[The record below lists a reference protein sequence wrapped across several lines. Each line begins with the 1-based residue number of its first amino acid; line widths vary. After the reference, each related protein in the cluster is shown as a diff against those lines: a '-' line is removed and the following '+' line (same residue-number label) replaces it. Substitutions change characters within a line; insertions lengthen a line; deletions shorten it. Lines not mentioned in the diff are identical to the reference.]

1 MERVNKV
8 EIVRSSVQSDEIFEI
23 YIDGHYWECKIGI
36 DALYR
41 CLDEIFKPKEKECLH
56 LDDLLVPYGVGEIT
70 SAWDE
75 RFKSN

>member
-8 EIVRSSVQSDEIFEI
+8 EIIRSCIQSDEIFDVI
-23 YIDGHYWECKIGI
+23 IDGYREDIVGV

-41 CLDEIFKPKEKECLH
+41 CLDEIFKPKKKECLH
-56 LDDLLVPYGVGEIT
+56 LDEFLVPCGVGEIT

-75 RFKSN
+75 RFKNN